1 MVFSSTGLGGSRSKL
16 YVPSSENVSVP
27 TAQNLSK
34 GIYDDDGGEALDDTR
49 ICVCLRLRPM
59 NKLEASRRSKNCVE
73 VHRSGT
79 GLTID
84 SPLDGEFNFSFD
96 RVFDEKAPQNEVF
109 QHAVSPVP
117 YHLLRGY
124 NCTVFAYGQTGSG
137 KTHSMLGAGGIGWTL
152 DATQNYK
159 LTKLGVLNNEN
170 NGDEKKS
177 SIDSAGS
184 NENTDDEEIAGLIP
198 RTAMSIFDLMGKSPS
213 HIEYT
218 VRCSYVEI
226 YLEKALDL
234 LSPGNDNLNI
244 VEDFPADEAAGISAS
259 DKGDSSVAG
268 VKIQGASEACCF
280 DESDVIALLMR
291 GNAHRTVSS
300 TNLNTESSRS
310 HAIFS
315 MKIEQNN
322 LESRNRKASVLHM
335 VDLAGSEMAS
345 KNQKKGNT
353 MVEVPGGALQREGMM
368 INKSLFA
375 LTLAVKQVAE
385 NQRHGTTGNGALAG
399 IKSISRKSKLTR
411 FLLPAFGGNCLTTLL
426 LTASPSTYNVSETMD
441 TIRFGQ
447 RCRRIENSPSIQR
460 AINPADFARRLA
472 SSEEMQDKLIT
483 LVKELASECH
493 SLKPEG
499 TSWIRKNKTPATP
512 LWETIETIVDE
523 NEVGT
528 KNDLI
533 KKIRSRKLDE
543 KSTTDDDKELG
554 KSDIAIIDNVHENA
568 ENAELRSEVAIL
580 RSQNE
585 KLLIEKEKNQH
596 ELFEANAKIQM
607 LSQQKMEVEHNLRT
621 SQFRENEA
629 TVFLRQF
636 RRFYRRLLKNKAA
649 QGTGDTSEIT
659 AKVPGVPDLDDL
671 IDVDTL
677 LLESGLIEEEEIRD
691 DKAGGPYRPSGG
703 ALLRS
708 TNAAKKA
715 AKEEAMLETKEKG
728 ADVDTENERGG
739 GDADADAGAGMTRQS
754 ISRSNNP
761 AFSVSAITNRQ
772 KALHTPAG
780 RLANMREK
788 DLERDLL
795 QMTERCIELQVS
807 LNEEKANVDV
817 LTNRS
822 GSLSKKRLAQEATSL
837 RQALD
842 RKTHDLQAIIWKM
855 NELHLINKTYN
866 EKMANSEQHVTYLEE
881 SLLDLQNTNRRTIL
895 EREESEKKL
904 RGEAEKLKVLVN
916 EATIPLWQFGEISVA
931 ERTLPRRVI
940 LPIRGGS
947 EERDASWADT
957 NPRIVDD
964 DNISEASIGLHE
976 EEMLGSAL
984 TSRKGNEVGTRN
996 APVVHVNGESLAQT
1010 KVRTSDAFTQTSIV
1024 NIVEMGVMTEETT
1037 LVEVDIATNK
1047 AMSSDKV
1054 EPKGKVSDN
1063 QEPDDS
1069 YSVGEASTP
1078 PASIDKFDDDGVSL
1092 NMGEIFPGT
1101 KFDLLPQKKAPGK
1114 EKVNNPIVSTH
1125 THRDVP
1131 LPVASQQT
1139 KLLPEPSG
1147 AEATKPPVQGKEV
1160 AKPSPD
1166 MFSGG
1171 KPSSFRARRF
1181 GRKLGPMIKPGVLKE
1196 AKKRSVQSSSRRSN
1210 DAQNRRSTSAPASRA
1225 VP

>member
-1 MVFSSTGLGGSRSKL
+1 MVLSPTGLGGSRSKL

-96 RVFDEKAPQNEVF
+96 RVSFNTSETGLGYPLKGFRYLVYGRETTSYYYRLLLPCFFIPPKPCHHRVFDEKAPQNEVF

-170 NGDEKKS
+170 NGDKKKS

-184 NENTDDEEIAGLIP
+184 NENMDDEEIAGLIP

-259 DKGDSSVAG
+259 DMGDSSVAG

-300 TNLNTESSRS
+300 SNLNTESSRS

-335 VDLAGSEMAS
+335 VDLAGSELAS

-353 MVEVPGGALQREGMM
+353 MVEVPGGALQGEGMM

-499 TSWIRKNKTPATP
+499 TSWIRKNKAPATP
-512 LWETIETIVDE
+512 LWETIETILDE

-528 KNDLI
+528 KNDLM

-568 ENAELRSEVAIL
+568 ENALAELRSEVAIL

-596 ELFEANAKIQM
+596 DLFEANAKIQM

-715 AKEEAMLETKEKG
+715 AKEEAMLEIKENG

-895 EREESEKKL
+895 EREESEKKM
-904 RGEAEKLKVLVN
+904 RGETEKLK
-916 EATIPLWQFGEISVA
+916 
-931 ERTLPRRVI
+931 
-940 LPIRGGS
+940 
-947 EERDASWADT
+947 
-957 NPRIVDD
+957 
-964 DNISEASIGLHE
+964 
-976 EEMLGSAL
+976 
-984 TSRKGNEVGTRN
+984 
-996 APVVHVNGESLAQT
+996 
-1010 KVRTSDAFTQTSIV
+1010 
-1024 NIVEMGVMTEETT
+1024 
-1037 LVEVDIATNK
+1037 
-1047 AMSSDKV
+1047 
-1054 EPKGKVSDN
+1054 
-1063 QEPDDS
+1063 
-1069 YSVGEASTP
+1069 
-1078 PASIDKFDDDGVSL
+1078 
-1092 NMGEIFPGT
+1092 
-1101 KFDLLPQKKAPGK
+1101 
-1114 EKVNNPIVSTH
+1114 
-1125 THRDVP
+1125 
-1131 LPVASQQT
+1131 
-1139 KLLPEPSG
+1139 
-1147 AEATKPPVQGKEV
+1147 
-1160 AKPSPD
+1160 
-1166 MFSGG
+1166 
-1171 KPSSFRARRF
+1171 
-1181 GRKLGPMIKPGVLKE
+1181 
-1196 AKKRSVQSSSRRSN
+1196 
-1210 DAQNRRSTSAPASRA
+1210 
-1225 VP
+1225 